1 MQNDKIL
8 TINGKPPRTVDDAIN
23 LIKSAGCHIKFMI
36 LRALWIDDDVP
47 IDRSTPMS
55 TPIFIEKL
63 AYHTTNVAPEKP
75 ARSLSTSPKSH
86 ASSMASFGSN
96 WVSLI
101 FKLILS
107 KLFFSKD
114 NQMRSPSLLSG
125 PKIRKAYFKNVT
137 S

>member
-36 LRALWIDDDVP
+36 LRALWIDDDVNSVKSVP
-47 IDRSTPMS
+47 IERSTPIS
-55 TPIFIEKL
+55 TPGYPGGTTPIFIEKL

-101 FKLILS
+101 L
-107 KLFFSKD
+107 
-114 NQMRSPSLLSG
+114 
-125 PKIRKAYFKNVT
+125 
-137 S
+137 